1 MPPENDAPNF
11 TIAMNNCAC
20 CAIGALL
27 GKSAMEIM
35 RRYSHMIGA
44 TIQTESSTKAADLF
58 ARFLIA
64 KKGGKKG
71 EDSGEGIEALQ
82 QQIDGMKLALTM
94 EGFSVVQAGEIGRP
108 LMAKNAVETAAKWND
123 NTKFLCLTGDV
134 SDWDSHSLVGAP
146 HWTAG
151 IVRKRV
157 PIFIDYQMA
166 ITNEQ
171 ARLDLKRRTPADL
184 TRPGVFDQPM
194 AGFGRPLDPA
204 DGRVILIGVFTRR
217 KAIEPLKL

>member
-1 MPPENDAPNF
+1 MPPQNDAPNF
-11 TIAMNNCAC
+11 MVAMNNCAC
-20 CAIGALL
+20 CAMGALL
-27 GKSAMEIM
+27 GKSAMEVA

-44 TIQTESSTKAADLF
+44 NPPNESGTRAADLF

-64 KKGGKKG
+64 KTGGKKG
-71 EDSGEGIEALQ
+71 EDTGEGIEALQ

-94 EGFSVVQAGEIGRP
+94 EGYSLKQAGKIGSP
-108 LMAKNAVETAAKWND
+108 LKVKNAIETAAKWND

-134 SDWDSHSLVGAP
+134 SIWDSRSLVGSP
-146 HWTAG
+146 HWMAG
-151 IVRKRV
+151 IVYKRV

-171 ARLDLKRRTPADL
+171 VRSDVKRGTSADL
-184 TRPGVFDQPM
+184 TRRGVFDQPM
-194 AGFGRPLDPA
+194 AGFGQRLDSA
-204 DGRVILIGVFTRR
+204 DGRVILIGVFSRR